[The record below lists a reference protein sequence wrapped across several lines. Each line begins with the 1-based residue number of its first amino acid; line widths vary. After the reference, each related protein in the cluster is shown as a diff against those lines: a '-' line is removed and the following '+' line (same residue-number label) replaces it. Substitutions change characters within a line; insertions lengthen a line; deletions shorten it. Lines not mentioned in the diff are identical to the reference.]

1 MNSGDIEAV
10 RRPGE
15 SKLTASKKI
24 KKIKRGITETENR
37 LDRSLNDLISP
48 LSNSIREFL
57 ISLNPGSKAAVI
69 QTTGTDEGSEED
81 KIVVKGLSKI
91 FNAHHPEKILSML
104 KQGMSKEDIL
114 NDIGA
119 TVGLYDIDFS
129 VKKGEL
135 FVLMGL
141 SGSGKSTLERC
152 INRLIEPTSGQILI
166 DGADVLRMS
175 PDELRQFRK
184 IKISMVFQN
193 FALLPNRTVLDNVA
207 FGLEVQ
213 GILKDERSEAG
224 MRVIELV
231 GLKGYENMKPAELS
245 GGMKQRVGLARALAT
260 DTDIILMDEA
270 FSALDPLIRRDMQ
283 DELLEIQGRMHKTI
297 IFVTHDLEEAL
308 RLGDRIALMNDGQ
321 IVQIGTAEEIL
332 TNPADDYV
340 LRFVEGVDR
349 GKVIT
354 CQNIM
359 KKAPHTVT
367 VGQGLRTAL
376 VIMKDANLSTVP
388 VVDRSNVFQGLLDAD
403 DALRGIKEGKTKIME
418 VTNTDIQTVLPD
430 TAVEFLI
437 PILIVTNY
445 PIPVLNEDRKLKGII
460 VPGMVISALN
470 ATGGVK

>member
-1 MNSGDIEAV
+1 LNSGDVEIV

-15 SKLTASKKI
+15 SKLTSSKRI
-24 KKIKRGITETENR
+24 KKIKRRITETENH

-48 LSNSIREFL
+48 LSNSIGEFL
-57 ISLNPGSKAAVI
+57 IGLNLGSKVAVL
-69 QTTGTDEGSEED
+69 QTTGMDEGSGED

-91 FNAHHPEKILSML
+91 FNAHHPEKILSLL
-104 KQGMSKEDIL
+104 KQGMGKEDIL
-114 NDIGA
+114 SETGA

-166 DGADVLRMS
+166 DGADVLKMTS
-175 PDELRQFRK
+175 DELRYFRK

-193 FALLPNRTVLDNVA
+193 FALLPNKTVLDNVV

-213 GILKDERSEAG
+213 GIPKDERYEAG

-231 GLKGYENMKPAELS
+231 GLKGYESMKPAELS

-297 IFVTHDLEEAL
+297 IFVTHDLDEAL
-308 RLGDRIALMNDGQ
+308 RLGDRIALMNNGQ

-340 LRFVEGVDR
+340 LRFIEGVDR
-349 GKVIT
+349 GKVLT

-359 KKAPHTVT
+359 KKALLTVT

-376 VIMKDANLSTVP
+376 VLMKDASLSTIP

-418 VTNTDIQTVLPD
+418 VANIDIQTVLPD

-445 PIPVLNEDRKLKGII
+445 PIPVLNEERKLKGLI

-470 ATGGVK
+470 ATGGVN

>member
-1 MNSGDIEAV
+1 LNSSDVEIV
-10 RRPGE
+10 RRPSE
-15 SKLTASKKI
+15 SKLTASKRI
-24 KKIKRGITETENR
+24 RKIKRRITETENH
-37 LDRSLNDLISP
+37 LDQSLNDLISP
-48 LSNSIREFL
+48 LSNSIGEFL
-57 ISLNPGSKAAVI
+57 IGLNLGKNVAVL
-69 QTTGTDEGSEED
+69 QTTEMDEGSGED

-91 FNAHHPEKILSML
+91 FNAHHPEKILSLL

-114 NDIGA
+114 SETGA

-166 DGADVLRMS
+166 DSTDVLKMTS
-175 PDELRQFRK
+175 DELRHFRK

-193 FALLPNRTVLDNVA
+193 FALLPNKTVLDNVV

-213 GILKDERSEAG
+213 GIPKDERYVAG

-231 GLKGYENMKPAELS
+231 GLKGYESMKPAELS

-297 IFVTHDLEEAL
+297 IFVTHDLDEAL
-308 RLGDRIALMNDGQ
+308 RLGDRIALMNNGQ

-340 LRFVEGVDR
+340 LRFIEGVDR
-349 GKVIT
+349 GKVLT

-359 KKAPHTVT
+359 KKALLTVT

-376 VIMKDANLSTVP
+376 VLMKDASLSTIP
-388 VVDRSNVFQGLLDAD
+388 VVDRANVFQGLLDAD

-418 VTNTDIQTVLPD
+418 VANIDIQTMLPD

-445 PIPVLNEDRKLKGII
+445 PIPVLNEESKLKGLI

-470 ATGGVK
+470 PTGGVN